1 MRQCYIDNGHHGCD
15 GQRNN
20 KGRIR
25 YGCWA
30 CPWLDAGGGE
40 AGGQGG
46 ADTVLRDERGDKGHK
61 ATDSEAGQ
69 VSGGAA
75 PGIRYGEGDKAG
87 WDDRK
92 H

>member
-61 ATDSEAGQ
+61 ATDSE
-69 VSGGAA
+69 V
-75 PGIRYGEGDKAG
+75 
-87 WDDRK
+87 
-92 H
+92 